1 MRITKSQLKSL
12 IENYLKEQEDE
23 NIDDAEETDDTGET
37 DDTAED
43 DGNDESGEDQ
53 PDEDDNEDDADD
65 ESGSFEDTE
74 FSIKLENGK
83 KINVN
88 ITKNDD
94 TIKAKII
101 VDDEDMSK
109 SFTPQEL
116 SALIYARLTI
126 AIQEGRKELESKL
139 IACLKEIQTDL
150 KDLDDE
156 QIKFKLKSNARR
168 FHLQWFKDIVERL
181 S

>member
-12 IENYLKEQEDE
+12 IENFLKEQEDE
-23 NIDDAEETDDTGET
+23 NIDDTEETDDTDNT
-37 DDTAED
+37 DGD
-43 DGNDESGEDQ
+43 DSDLPDDESGEDQ
-53 PDEDDNEDDADD
+53 PDEDNNEDDVDD
-65 ESGSFEDTE
+65 EDGSFKDTE
-74 FSIKLENGK
+74 FSVKLENGK

-88 ITKNDD
+88 ITKTDD
-94 TIKAKII
+94 KIKAKII
-101 VDDEDMSK
+101 VDNEDMSK

-156 QIKFKLKSNARR
+156 QIKFKLKNNARR